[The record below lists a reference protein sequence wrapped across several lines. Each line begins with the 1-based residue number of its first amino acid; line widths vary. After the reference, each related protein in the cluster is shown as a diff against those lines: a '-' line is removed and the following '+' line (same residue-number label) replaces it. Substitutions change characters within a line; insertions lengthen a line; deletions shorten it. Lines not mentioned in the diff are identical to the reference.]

1 MIAFN
6 IIAFDSFDKN
16 LSLWSSEFLKM
27 FSLEEYYCHKYGAIS
42 LNVEYVLGHDNVHKE
57 NSSSFRGFRGSK
69 NWSESY
75 SAKKSC
81 KIGSYLFSM
90 L

>member
-57 NSSSFRGFRGSK
+57 NSSSFRFEVQRIEVKVTLPK
-69 NWSESY
+69 NL
-75 SAKKSC
+75 AK
-81 KIGSYLFSM
+81 
-90 L
+90 

>member
-27 FSLEEYYCHKYGAIS
+27 FSLEEYYCHKYGAIN

-57 NSSSFRGFRGSK
+57 NSSSFRSEVQRIEVKVTLPK
-69 NWSESY
+69 NL
-75 SAKKSC
+75 AK
-81 KIGSYLFSM
+81 
-90 L
+90 

>member
-1 MIAFN
+1 MDNAYINFHGMIAFN

-27 FSLEEYYCHKYGAIS
+27 FSLEEYYCHKYGAIN

-57 NSSSFRGFRGSK
+57 NSSSFRFEVQRIEVKVTLPK
-69 NWSESY
+69 NL
-75 SAKKSC
+75 AK
-81 KIGSYLFSM
+81 
-90 L
+90 

>member
-27 FSLEEYYCHKYGAIS
+27 FSLEEYYCHKYGAIN

-57 NSSSFRGFRGSK
+57 NSSSFRFEVQRIEVKVTLPK
-69 NWSESY
+69 NL
-75 SAKKSC
+75 AK
-81 KIGSYLFSM
+81 
-90 L
+90 

>member
-27 FSLEEYYCHKYGAIS
+27 FSLEEYYCHNYGAIN

-57 NSSSFRGFRGSK
+57 NSSSFRFEVQRIEVKVTLPK
-69 NWSESY
+69 NL
-75 SAKKSC
+75 AK
-81 KIGSYLFSM
+81 
-90 L
+90 